1 MERIL
6 QAFSEALRER
16 GPGWWS
22 RCWRAAAA
30 DDAGLARKKLESIA
44 REFALPFDQNS
55 IVKAGRAAS
64 KKQNLFFLLRRSA
77 LA

>member
-1 MERIL
+1 MRLSESEGPGGGRAAGALL
-6 QAFSEALRER
+6 QLMMLAWRGKNSRALRESGVER
-16 GPGWWS
+16 
-22 RCWRAAAA
+22 
-30 DDAGLARKKLESIA
+30 
-44 REFALPFDQNS
+44 FALPFDQNS